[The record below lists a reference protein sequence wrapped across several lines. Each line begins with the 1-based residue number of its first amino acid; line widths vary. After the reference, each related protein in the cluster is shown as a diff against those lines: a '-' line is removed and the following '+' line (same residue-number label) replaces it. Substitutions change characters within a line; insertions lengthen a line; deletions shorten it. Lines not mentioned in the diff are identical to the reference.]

1 MKKSLV
7 VATLGCSILFSGC
20 LPSQTG
26 RILSNPVTTN
36 IEENTIQIKNFAY
49 NPSEIKVKPGTKIT
63 ISNEDDEAH
72 SIVYDSS
79 EFEPTYIDPKSKSTL
94 NAPISPGT
102 YKFHCDKHLYMTG
115 TIIVQ

>member
-1 MKKSLV
+1 MKITTFLLLISS
-7 VATLGCSILFSGC
+7 TILLSGC

-36 IEENTIQIKNFAY
+36 IEENSIQIKNFAY

-63 ISNEDDEAH
+63 ITNEDDEAH
-72 SIVYDSS
+72 SIVYDST
-79 EFEPTYIDPKSKSTL
+79 EFDPTFIDPKSKTEM

-115 TIIVQ
+115 TIIIQ